1 MVTVARFSRNIR
13 KRSSQIQNAG
23 ARVTK
28 MIAKRSLELLVENT
42 PVDKGV
48 ARSNWRVGIGNTT
61 RAVIPAYAPGK
72 NLGRG
77 ERANASAAIAAGK
90 ARINSVRAGAN
101 GLTVAI
107 YITNAAPY
115 IEKINA
121 KTRQNS
127 PGWIQASL
135 AQARAETL
143 PGFRIFTLGGGDDG
157 N

>member
-1 MVTVARFSRNIR
+1 MVTIARFSRNIR

-28 MIAKRSLELLVENT
+28 MTAKRALRLLVENT

-48 ARSNWRVGIGNTT
+48 ARSNWRVGLGNTT

-77 ERANASAAIAAGK
+77 ERANASAAIAAGN
-90 ARINSVRAGAN
+90 ARINSVKAGSN
-101 GLTVAI
+101 GLTIAI
-107 YITNAAPY
+107 YITNAVPY
-115 IEKINA
+115 IEKINS

-135 AQARAETL
+135 AQAKAEVL
-143 PGFRIFTLGGGDDG
+143 PGFKVFTMGGGDG
-157 N
+157 E